1 MNNITLIVM
10 LGAIV
15 AGFAQG
21 ISGFAFGLIALSVWA
36 WVLDPHIA
44 AMLSICGALT
54 GQLMAAF
61 TVRRGFYMKQ
71 LLPFVIGGL
80 IGIPIGTWLLPLIN
94 INLFKALLGTL
105 LVIWCPIML
114 LSSRIP
120 HVPNASRWADGF
132 FGLCG
137 GMLSAMG
144 GIAGAVPSLWS
155 TFRGFERHVQR
166 AVIQNFNLS
175 ILLVTFL
182 CYLVSGGISTEVL
195 PLLGITTPLVII
207 SSLIGARLYKGMS
220 DVRFKQIILSLL
232 SVSGVLLLISAI
244 PKLLT
249 TGA

>member
-1 MNNITLIVM
+1 MNSIHIIVI
-10 LGAIV
+10 LGAIL

-21 ISGFAFGLIALSVWA
+21 ISGFAFGLIALSIWA

-54 GQLMAAF
+54 GQLIAAF
-61 TVRRGFYMKQ
+61 TVRRGFYFKQ

-80 IGIPIGTWLLPLIN
+80 IGIPIGTWLLPMIN
-94 INLFKALLGTL
+94 VDVFKASLGTL

-114 LSSRIP
+114 LSSRMPQI
-120 HVPNASRWADGF
+120 PNASPVADGF
-132 FGLCG
+132 FGMIG

-144 GIAGAVPSLWS
+144 GLAGAVPSLWS

-175 ILLVTFL
+175 VLLVTFL
-182 CYLVSGGISTEVL
+182 SYLISGGITAEVA
-195 PLLGITTPLVII
+195 PLLAITTPLVII
-207 SSLIGARLYKGMS
+207 SSLVGARLYKGMS

-232 SVSGVLLLISAI
+232 SIAGVLLLISSV
-244 PKLLT
+244 PVLLRS
-249 TGA
+249 

>member
-1 MNNITLIVM
+1 MNSINMIVI

-21 ISGFAFGLIALSVWA
+21 ISGFAFGLIALSIWA
-36 WVLDPHIA
+36 WVLDPHTA

-54 GQLMAAF
+54 GQLIAAF
-61 TVRRGFYMKQ
+61 TVRRGFYLKQ

-80 IGIPIGTWLLPLIN
+80 LGIPIGTWLLPMIN
-94 INLFKALLGTL
+94 LNLFKALLGAL

-120 HVPNASRWADGF
+120 QVPNASPAADGF
-132 FGLCG
+132 FGMIG

-144 GIAGAVPSLWS
+144 GVAGAIPSLWS
-155 TFRGFERHVQR
+155 TFRGFERHTQR

-182 CYLVSGGISTEVL
+182 SYLISGGITAEVA
-195 PLLGITTPLVII
+195 PLLAITTPLVII
-207 SSLIGARLYKGMS
+207 SSLIGARLYKRLS
-220 DVRFKQIILSLL
+220 DIHFKRIILSLL
-232 SVSGVLLLISAI
+232 SVAGVLLLISSV
-244 PKLLT
+244 PVLLRS
-249 TGA
+249 